1 MRRAGVSAAILLF
14 AATAL
19 AAEEIDRT
27 VEAPTKTK
35 RGLRWSVAAGYGFS
49 VKLSRGRAEEHSL
62 LVAPAAAYP
71 LSRRFELVAEAH
83 LQGFFT
89 PDGYMLGLVPIG
101 ARYFFSDAT
110 ARPYLALG
118 AGFGW
123 TNLDELDE
131 LDRRFNYMLQACVGV
146 LFDRGGG
153 SGWTLEARLSHIS
166 NAGTVLPN
174 LGLNSVVFLG
184 GWRFP

>member
-1 MRRAGVSAAILLF
+1 MKRPGVWTGVLLF
-14 AATAL
+14 AARVAV
-19 AAEEIDRT
+19 AEEVSSAEPKI
-27 VEAPTKTK
+27 P

-62 LVAPAAAYP
+62 LVTPAAAYS

-89 PDGYMLGLVPIG
+89 PDAYMLGLVPIG
-101 ARYFFSDAT
+101 ARYFFADTPTRAY
-110 ARPYLALG
+110 AALG

-123 TNLDELDE
+123 TNLEELDE
-131 LDRRFNYMLQACVGV
+131 LDRRFNYILQIGVGMLGQRRDGA
-146 LFDRGGG
+146 
-153 SGWTLEARLSHIS
+153 WTAEVRLSHIS

>member
-1 MRRAGVSAAILLF
+1 MRRASTWAAVYLF
-14 AATAL
+14 GARL
-19 AAEEIDRT
+19 VGAEEA
-27 VEAPTKTK
+27 APAAAKTE
-35 RGLRWSVAAGYGFS
+35 RSLQWSIAAGYGAS
-49 VKLSRGRAEEHSL
+49 VKLSRGRADEHSL
-62 LVAPAAAYP
+62 LVAPAVAYS

-83 LQGFFT
+83 LQGFFK
-89 PDGYMLGLVPIG
+89 PVGYMLGLVPTGGRFLFAEAATQPYFGIG
-101 ARYFFSDAT
+101 
-110 ARPYLALG
+110 L
-118 AGFGW
+118 GFGW

-146 LFDRGGG
+146 RANRRNG
-153 SGWTLEARLSHIS
+153 GWTLEARLSHIS